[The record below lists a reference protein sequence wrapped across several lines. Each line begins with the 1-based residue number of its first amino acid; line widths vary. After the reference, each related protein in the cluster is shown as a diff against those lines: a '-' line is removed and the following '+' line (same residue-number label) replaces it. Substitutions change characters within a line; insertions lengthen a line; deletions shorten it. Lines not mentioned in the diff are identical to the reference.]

1 MSIQYIK
8 SIFENISTCSAWS
21 LQIIKITHS
30 SRNGISYLAR
40 EIQIEPVGR
49 VDKHIKILADKYL
62 NNEQDGLG
70 QYTDCRNYDGSS
82 DSQVIYKLDKSNH
95 LISQDYELLIQVI
108 STPDTEINPLELKTQ
123 ASVVKG
129 TIRIDNQEVAVK
141 FISMQNPITTLK
153 NKFWSANGTFHEI
166 SDKVLTLRNSVDVI
180 IVNDTVYMLNLSGE
194 KLFNMERSYN
204 KICLSKVELISQK
217 NIIDNFD
224 IFKKCATSGHNPR
237 KFVSFND
244 SHLEKL
250 VDTRTRKQIAAQFN
264 IKLTNDRF
272 DASEEG
278 IADKIVKLL
287 CQRGMLNP
295 FDAVPMEVSGSRKW
309 T

>member
-49 VDKHIKILADKYL
+49 VDTHIKILADKYL

-95 LISQDYELLIQVI
+95 LISQDYELLIQAI

-123 ASVVKG
+123 ASVIKG

-166 SDKVLTLRNSVDVI
+166 SDKVLTLRNSVDVM

-194 KLFNMERSYN
+194 KLFKMERSYN

-250 VDTRTRKQIAAQFN
+250 VVTRTRKQIAAKFN

-287 CQRGMLNP
+287 CQRGMLDP